1 MRCAVRADNAR
12 AVHAQN
18 NVQTFDC
25 NIVNDLVI
33 GTLGEGGV
41 DRHKGTV
48 ALRGEARREGDGV
61 LFADAHVREA
71 GGKT

>member
-33 GTLGEGGV
+33 GTLQKRRVNGRY
-41 DRHKGTV
+41 RHQSLCRHTGRHSHRMPLAMPTSKKRSG
-48 ALRGEARREGDGV
+48 
-61 LFADAHVREA
+61 
-71 GGKT
+71 